1 MTADGFQPAWI
12 WVLAQSCGGKTENNQ
27 EEIKEMSLRRST
39 TILFA
44 ILLMAT
50 IVLSACAPAK
60 PAATAPSTPP
70 TAPAA
75 TPATPAAP
83 ATTPPAAPAAP
94 QVTQKPTS
102 FESATYSN
110 DQYGFNVRYPKS
122 WANDKLIGEM
132 VWRVAAQAGDL
143 QSDGVAAA
151 VVNKPA
157 DYGKA
162 IKENADA
169 TLAASGVNAKTKL
182 ESINPTT
189 LSDGKTPAMEAVLS
203 AEIFGIYQLYVY
215 ALSTDKGE
223 KTIAT
228 IGLTLKGDTN
238 KALIKEIVQTLAVK

>member
-1 MTADGFQPAWI
+1 MSIRRPAV
-12 WVLAQSCGGKTENNQ
+12 VLS
-27 EEIKEMSLRRST
+27 
-39 TILFA
+39 A
-44 ILLMAT
+44 ILLVA
-50 IVLSACAPAK
+50 IVVFTACAPAK
-60 PAATAPSTPP
+60 PAAAPATP
-70 TAPAA
+70 PAA
-75 TPATPAAP
+75 TTPAAP
-83 ATTPPAAPAAP
+83 ATTPPAAPAATPAPAAPAPAP

-102 FESATYSN
+102 FESATYTN
-110 DQYGFNVRYPKS
+110 DQYGFTVRYPKS

-143 QSDGVAAA
+143 QSDAVAAA
-151 VVNKPA
+151 VVAKPA

-162 IKENADA
+162 IRENVDA

-203 AEIFGIYQLYVY
+203 AEIFGMYQLYVY

-228 IGLTLKGDTN
+228 IGLTLKGDSN